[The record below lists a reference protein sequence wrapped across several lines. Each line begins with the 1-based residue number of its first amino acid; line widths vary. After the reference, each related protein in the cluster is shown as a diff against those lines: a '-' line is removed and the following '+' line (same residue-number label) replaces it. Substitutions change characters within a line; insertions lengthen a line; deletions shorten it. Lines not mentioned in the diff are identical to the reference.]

1 MNADTKSSNT
11 ELWVLIATIL
21 ASSMSFISSS
31 VLNIAIPAIQDD
43 LSGVGGT
50 ETLWIINANTLF
62 LASLILVGGSLGDH
76 YGRKRIFT
84 YGIVIFTVSSIIC
97 GIAPNVD
104 ILIIFRAIQGIGGA
118 MMVPG
123 SLAIITA
130 IFPKDRRGK
139 AIGTWSTFSA
149 LTTVIGPVIGGW
161 FAGQGL
167 WRMIF
172 FINIPLAIIVFYA
185 LTRVP
190 ESRDEHAPE
199 QLDYWGALFAVL
211 GLAGFTYG
219 IIQGSEFGWGDSRIL
234 ITIIGGVVSF
244 IIFLFIEARSDHPMM
259 PLNLFNSRT
268 FSGANA
274 LTFFLYGALGGALF
288 FLPLNLIQIQGY
300 SGEITGLTMMPLPIM
315 LTLMGRWAG
324 GLVDR
329 VGSRLPLI
337 IGPAIVGLGFAL
349 FALPGITDGPNDYW
363 TTYFPPAL
371 ILGFGMGVTVAPLT
385 TTVMTAAPEEQSGTA
400 SGINNAV
407 SRTAQVLAI
416 AIMGAL
422 AILSFSDGL
431 ESRSAD
437 IDLTDSQR
445 AILSDESANLGNA
458 EPPEGLSPEV
468 DAQVDLAIK
477 ESFVEMFRLLML
489 IGAGMSWISALMA
502 YLIIEPYHKVLQ
514 KFRTGEMPTVE
525 GATD

>member
-1 MNADTKSSNT
+1 MTTTQAKNQNT
-11 ELWVLIATIL
+11 ALWVLIATIL

-31 VLNIAIPAIQDD
+31 VLNIAIPALQND
-43 LSGVGGT
+43 LAGVGGT

-84 YGIVIFTVSSIIC
+84 YGVGIFTASSIIC
-97 GIAPNVD
+97 GIAPNVE
-104 ILIIFRAIQGIGGA
+104 ILIAFRALQGIGGA

-130 IFPKDRRGK
+130 TFPKEKRGK

-161 FAGQGL
+161 LAGQGL
-167 WRMIF
+167 WRMVF
-172 FINIPLAIIVFYA
+172 FINIPFAVIVFYA

-190 ESRDEHAPE
+190 ESRDEHAPN
-199 QLDYWGALFAVL
+199 QLDYWGSLFAVL

-219 IIQGSEFGWGDSRIL
+219 FIQAPDFGWEDPRIL
-234 ITIIGGVVSF
+234 LTIIGGLISF
-244 IIFLFIEARSDHPMM
+244 ILFLFIEARSDHPMM

-288 FLPLNLIQIQGY
+288 FFPFNLIQIQGY
-300 SGEITGLTMMPLPIM
+300 SEEIAGLTMMPLPIM

-337 IGPAIVGLGFAL
+337 VGPTIVGVGFVL

-363 TTYFPPAL
+363 TTYFPAAL
-371 ILGFGMGVTVAPLT
+371 VLGFGMGIVVAPLT
-385 TTVMTAAPEEQSGTA
+385 TTVMAAAPEEQSGTA

-407 SRTAQVLAI
+407 SRAAGVLAI
-416 AIMGAL
+416 AIMGAI
-422 AILSFSDGL
+422 AIISFGNSLD
-431 ESRSAD
+431 SRAEN
-437 IDLTDSQR
+437 IDLTDTQR
-445 AILSDESANLGNA
+445 TILSDEAGNLGDA
-458 EPPEGLSPEV
+458 EPPVGLSPEINQ
-468 DAQVDLAIK
+468 QVDHAIK

-489 IGAGMSWISALMA
+489 IGAGLSWISAVMA

-514 KFRTGEMPTVE
+514 KFRTGEIPTV
-525 GATD
+525 TQ